1 MKTAINFDPY
11 FTMDESKLPTKFRE
25 EAQEMKAQAREE
37 RRPNETA
44 EQYAERIKTTTGAS
58 PQQATEMMT
67 QSGGSRNNMS
77 PLGRFLADL
86 FAPFFAS
93 LPDPT

>member
-11 FTMDESKLPTKFRE
+11 FTMDESKLPIKFRE

-44 EQYAERIKTTTGAS
+44 EQYAERIKTTTGAN
-58 PQQATEMMT
+58 PQQATEMMI
-67 QSGGSRNNMS
+67 QSG
-77 PLGRFLADL
+77 
-86 FAPFFAS
+86 
-93 LPDPT
+93 